1 MVFRRGAVAYY
12 RVTLAMEKTHHYT
25 TRLTWTG
32 NKGEGT
38 IAYKAYE
45 RDHVISVEGKPEI
58 PCSSDPSFRGNRE
71 RYNPEEML
79 VASLS
84 SCHMLWYL
92 HLCAVNHVVVVDYLD
107 QAEGMMMEKQ
117 NGNGYFKSVTLRPVV
132 TITDAAGAEKARLL
146 HHEANSFCFIANSV
160 NFPVHHEPQIR
171 IAGH

>member
-1 MVFRRGAVAYY
+1 
-12 RVTLAMEKTHHYT
+12 MEKTHHYT

-38 IAYKAYE
+38 VNYKAYE
-45 RDHVISVEGKPEI
+45 RDHVIAVEGKPEI

-92 HLCAVNHVVVVDYLD
+92 HLCSVNQVVVVDYQD
-107 QAEGMMMEKQ
+107 HAEGLMMEKQ
-117 NGNGYFKSVTLRPVV
+117 DGNGYFKSVTLRPVV

-146 HHEANSFCFIANSV
+146 HHEANAFCFIANSV
-160 NFPVHHEPQIR
+160 NFPVHHEPEIR
-171 IAGH
+171 IAGARP